1 MFLNYHKLKTPAFR
15 KRTRFLPVLWTV
27 DDRIGCI
34 SCDCRR
40 RRIFSICIVV
50 SKTRSI
56 LIFKVCLFKT
66 TSILSC
72 GNLNIRIKS
81 QYTNSTYMS
90 SNVTW
95 DRLVTYLFDDV
106 IAFAV
111 AVAETSALYSKAE
124 PVSEPRL

>member
-1 MFLNYHKLKTPAFR
+1 
-15 KRTRFLPVLWTV
+15 
-27 DDRIGCI
+27 
-34 SCDCRR
+34 
-40 RRIFSICIVV
+40 
-50 SKTRSI
+50 
-56 LIFKVCLFKT
+56 
-66 TSILSC
+66 
-72 GNLNIRIKS
+72 
-81 QYTNSTYMS
+81 MS